1 MLISVRTWL
10 VLFGADEGIVARKL
24 SLRGSS
30 LAEEMKQF
38 SFYGRVCAMKGFLQA
53 LPKEVLCSKLHM
65 LPAVAPSAPHCP
77 PSSSS
82 GWKQDQSDSSAPS
95 LSRLSLHTPSPQTDS
110 TASCS
115 ADSRSTDHA
124 AAAEASDTHKTDAQ
138 CERTGSGA
146 AQHLIHES
154 GSEEQGKQ
162 KPRHEALPMSQ
173 DEASTAGT
181 TRPAG
186 TAGTAG
192 SAWML
197 LSHGALP
204 ACCAAV
210 QQSTDAHHKFH
221 AMSALAFCLERIKQC
236 LQVCP
241 TCNLCLTLC
250 LACAC
255 ACACACL
262 CACPCACTWFCAYSC
277 LQYW

>member
-1 MLISVRTWL
+1 MHHWYLISVMTWS
-10 VLFGADEGIVARKL
+10 VLYRADEGIVARKL

-53 LPKEVLCSKLHM
+53 LPKEVLCSKVHM
-65 LPAVAPSAPHCP
+65 LPSVAPLASHCP

-82 GWKQDQSDSSAPS
+82 GSKQAHSNSSAPS
-95 LSRLSLHTPSPQTDS
+95 LSRPSLDTHAFQTDS
-110 TASCS
+110 TALS
-115 ADSRSTDHA
+115 ASDSRSTDHA

-138 CERTGSGA
+138 CERTGSDA
-146 AQHLIHES
+146 AQHFTHDLRC
-154 GSEEQGKQ
+154 EEQGKQ
-162 KPRHEALPMSQ
+162 KPHHDALPMSQ

-181 TRPAG
+181 AGTADSAG
-186 TAGTAG
+186 TAGSAG

-197 LSHGALP
+197 LSDGALP

-241 TCNLCLTLC
+241 ICKLCLTLC
-250 LACAC
+250 LP
-255 ACACACL
+255 CACL
-262 CACPCACTWFCAYSC
+262 CACACA
-277 LQYW
+277 